1 MIKIDSI
8 AKTFDPKSD
17 EPLIYKEWLD
27 RDAFHAEA
35 PSDKES
41 FTIVMPPPNITGELH
56 MGHALDN
63 TLPDVLIRYNRMR
76 GKNALFLPGTDHASI
91 ATEALVVQQLN
102 EEGVT
107 KEALGREAFLE
118 RCWEWK
124 ELYHDRITGQQQR
137 LGLSC
142 DWKRQRFTMDEGLS
156 RAVLRVFKDLYE
168 EGLIYRGERMINW
181 CPSCLTSISDIEVE
195 HEEKDAFLYTIRYPF
210 ADGEGSIAIA
220 TTRPETMLADTAVA
234 VHPDDEQR
242 GHHVGRMVHLP
253 LTDRDIPI
261 IADPYVDPEFGTGY
275 VKITP
280 AHDPN
285 DYEIGLRH
293 NLPVIDIL
301 TNDARMTDECGS
313 YAGLSAFEAR
323 QTIVNDLRE
332 LGYLLKVEPMRHNVG
347 TCQRCDTIVEPKIS
361 LQWFVKMDPLAGPAI
376 EAVREGDTTFVPDHF
391 KKIYFNWMEGIRDW
405 CISRQLWWGHRI
417 PVWYCEDCDEIVV
430 SEGTPV
436 SCPSCGSQRL
446 EQDEDTL
453 DTWFSSA
460 LWAFSTLGWPDETED
475 FKTFYPTDVLVTGY
489 DIIFFWVARMIFS
502 SLHNTGNVPF
512 HYVLIHGMV
521 RDELGRK
528 MSKSLGNGVNPLEII
543 DRYGA
548 DALRYGLMVGTTP
561 GKDLRCRDEKFE
573 NGRNFINKVWN
584 AFRFIVMNLDD
595 DIDFYDISDD
605 DYTIEDRWIMSE
617 LKDTIM
623 SLSDNIDAMELGMAQ
638 EKIYS
643 FLWDYFCD
651 WYIELVK
658 ERLREGG
665 RTGRAAQAVLY
676 RVFSDSLKLLHPF
689 MPFVTERVYGL
700 LHEGKLLIL
709 EDWPDADQYQHDD
722 DAEQTMTSLVSAI
735 RGIRN
740 LRAEYKIA
748 PAHRFAASFR
758 ADDRAL
764 VSRLQDGLPTLSRL
778 AGISELNLIDDGL
791 SFDEDDVTVIFKG
804 GEIAIPLRE
813 LVDIKEEL
821 ARMRNEEERLRQE
834 ISRAEAMLGNPN
846 FTGKAPA
853 HVVEAQRAKKTQY
866 EDQLDSLIV
875 QLERLRRLSRDEKLV

>member
-1 MIKIDSI
+1 MIKIDAI
-8 AKTFDPKSD
+8 AKTFDPHSE
-17 EPLIYKEWLD
+17 EPAIYKEWLD

-35 PSDKES
+35 PSEKES

-63 TLPDVLIRYNRMR
+63 TLPDVLTRYNRMR

-91 ATEALVVQQLN
+91 ATEALVVQLLN
-102 EEGVT
+102 NEGIT
-107 KEALGREAFLE
+107 KEELGREAFLE

-124 ELYHDRITGQQQR
+124 DYYHNRITGQQQR

-142 DWKRQRFTMDEGLS
+142 DWNRQRFTMDKGLS
-156 RAVLRVFKDLYE
+156 KAVLRVFKDLYE

-195 HEEKDAFLYTIRYPF
+195 HEEKDASLYTIRYPF
-210 ADGEGSIAIA
+210 ADGKGAIAIA

-242 GHHVGRMVHLP
+242 NGDVGRMVHLP

-261 IADPYVDPEFGTGY
+261 IADSYVDPEFGTGY

-301 TNDARMTDECGS
+301 TDDALMTDECGP
-313 YAGLSAFEAR
+313 YAGMSTLEAR
-323 QTIVNDLRE
+323 QAVVNDLKE
-332 LGYLLKVEPMRHNVG
+332 LGYLVKIEPMRHNIG

-361 LQWFVKMDPLAGPAI
+361 LQWFVKMEPLATPAI
-376 EAVREGDTTFVPDHF
+376 EAVRKGDTQFVPDHF

-417 PVWYCEDCDEIVV
+417 PVWYCADCDEIIV
-430 SEGTPV
+430 SENAPD
-436 SCPSCGSQRL
+436 SCPSCKSSRL
-446 EQDEDTL
+446 TQDEDTL

-460 LWAFSTLGWPDETED
+460 LWAFSTLGWPDETDD

-502 SLHNTGNVPF
+502 SLHNTGKTPF
-512 HYVLIHGMV
+512 RYVLIHGMV

-595 DIDFYDISDD
+595 DIDFSDVSDD
-605 DYTIEDRWIMSE
+605 DFTIEDRWIMSE
-617 LKDTIM
+617 LKDTIAA
-623 SLSDNIDAMELGMAQ
+623 LSDNLDAMELGMAQ

-658 ERLREGG
+658 ERLRDGG
-665 RTGRAAQAVLY
+665 RSGKAAQAVLY
-676 RVFSDSLKLLHPF
+676 RVFSDALKLLHPF
-689 MPFVTERVYGL
+689 MPFVTERIYGM
-700 LHEGKLLIL
+700 LHEGQLLVL
-709 EDWPDADQYQHDD
+709 EKWPDADQYRRDD
-722 DAEQTMTSLVSAI
+722 DAVKAMTSLVSAI

-748 PAHRFAASFR
+748 PSRRFDASFR
-758 ADDRAL
+758 ADDAAL
-764 VSRLQDGLPTLSRL
+764 IARLTEGLPTLSRL
-778 AGISELNLIDDGL
+778 AGISSLNLIEDGE
-791 SFDEDDVTVIFKG
+791 SFDEADVTVLFTG

-813 LVDIKEEL
+813 LVDLEEELDRMKKEE
-821 ARMRNEEERLRQE
+821 MRLKQE
-834 ISRAEAMLGNPN
+834 ISRAAAMLDNPN

-853 HVVEAQRAKKTQY
+853 HVVEAQREKKAQY
-866 EDQLDSLIV
+866 EDQLASLIV
-875 QLERLRRLSRDEKLV
+875 QLDRLERLSVDA